1 MGAFKDKVLDE
12 LYKNNYRDLYNQID
26 QIDNDVD
33 VANYI
38 NSSKKYFTQ
47 NMSSK
52 DLDGMPTFSQAL
64 FGELKTGKVDY
75 DKEFGKDWYNRY
87 EEIPY
92 QEIKFVADKQG
103 VNPAE
108 LVNKMSEEA
117 TKLRRQDIALGKD
130 GDKLDRVAGFVTNMV
145 FPRST
150 EAVARGEEPSRE
162 DYIGD
167 VGQNIL
173 YATPWGGIARG
184 LGATSKVGGALIRGV
199 ASNVTAPLSTEVY
212 DTAVYDKDNP
222 RGNFSVGDVA
232 GGTLTNIVTPELLRF
247 GASRAGRYI
256 PYFNKFNEFGG
267 GQTAKEIAEEQLG
280 KYRYVPIRMADDP
293 TVSVAQRSLAKEM
306 KQMSESDPALYRVL
320 TGNPTKGG
328 IPKGSRWASIKDIV
342 GAPGKSIEEKANNY
356 LKSRGFNGT
365 SYIAPD
371 GRIFT
376 ADTPAELITILQQHN
391 VQVPTDLTIHS
402 VNPKHPYGPVSKTI
416 MNYYDESAAARAA
429 EGAKTGAQIASEESL
444 KNYIT
449 NNAGDKF
456 AEEGKIYTRIPFG
469 IGQLVQ
475 NYVDE
480 QEKEEQA
487 KLLEEAILEELRQK
501 YIMPEDW
508 NKDNTEPRTLKVL
521 KSR

>member
-1 MGAFKDKVLDE
+1 MGAFKDAVIDE
-12 LYKNNYRDLYNQID
+12 LLDNNYVDLARQID

-47 NMSSK
+47 TMPSK
-52 DLDGMPTFSQAL
+52 DLDGMPKFSQAL

-75 DKEFGKDWYNRY
+75 DKEFGKDWYNKF
-87 EEIPY
+87 EQIPY

-108 LVNKMSEEA
+108 LNHKMAEEA

-130 GDKLDRVAGFVTNMV
+130 GDKLDRVAGFITNMV
-145 FPRST
+145 FPRGT
-150 EAVARGEEPSRE
+150 EAVARGEEPTAK

-167 VGQNIL
+167 IGQNVL
-173 YATPWGGIARG
+173 YATPWGGVARG
-184 LGATSKVGGALIRGV
+184 LGATSKVGGALLRGA
-199 ASNVTAPLSTEVY
+199 ASNATAPFASEVY
-212 DTAVYDKDNP
+212 DSAVYDEENP

-232 GGTLTNIVTPELLRF
+232 GGTATNIITPAILR
-247 GASRAGRYI
+247 GTVGRASRFVPAAS
-256 PYFNKFNEFGG
+256 KFNEFGT
-267 GQTAKEIAEEQLG
+267 GQTAKEIAEAELG

-293 TVSVAQRSLAKEM
+293 TVSVGQRTIAKEM
-306 KQMSESDPALYRVL
+306 KQLSESDPALYRVL
-320 TGNPTKGG
+320 TGNPSGP

-342 GAPGKSIEEKANNY
+342 GAEGNSIEEKANNY
-356 LKSRGFNGT
+356 LKSRGITGP
-365 SYIAPD
+365 SYITPD
-371 GRIFT
+371 GRIFY
-376 ADTPAELITILQQHN
+376 ADTPSDLINILQQHN
-391 VQVPTDLTIHS
+391 VAVPTDLTIHS

-429 EGAKTGAQIASEESL
+429 EGAKTATQIAKEEAV

-449 NNAGDKF
+449 NNLGDKLS
-456 AEEGKIYTRIPFG
+456 EEGKIYTRIPLV
-469 IGQLVQ
+469 GQAVQ
-475 NYVDE
+475 NYIDE

-487 KLLEEAILEELRQK
+487 KLLEEAILEDLRQK

-508 NKDNTEPRTLKVL
+508 NEESKTYRLLKGV
-521 KSR
+521 K

>member
-1 MGAFKDKVLDE
+1 MGALKDKVLKE
-12 LYKNNYRDLYNQID
+12 LHESNYTDLYDQIN

-47 NMSSK
+47 TMSDK
-52 DLDGMPTFSQAL
+52 DLEGMPTFSQAL

-103 VNPAE
+103 VSPNE
-108 LVNKMSEEA
+108 LINKLGDEA

-130 GDKLDRVAGFVTNMV
+130 GDKLDRAAGFITNMV
-145 FPRST
+145 FPRGT
-150 EAVARGEEPSRE
+150 EAVARGESPSRE

-167 VGQNIL
+167 VGQNVL
-173 YATPWGGIARG
+173 YATPWGGIARV
-184 LGATSKVGGALIRGV
+184 LGATSKVAGPAIRGV
-199 ASNVTAPLSTEVY
+199 ASNVTAPLASEVY
-212 DTAVYDKDNP
+212 DTAVYDKENP
-222 RGNFSVGDVA
+222 RGNFSVADVA
-232 GGTLTNIVTPELLRF
+232 GGTLTNVVTPELLRF

-256 PYFNKFNEFGG
+256 SPLSKFNEFGG

-306 KQMSESDPALYRVL
+306 KQLSESDPALYRVL

-342 GAPGKSIEEKANNY
+342 GTPGKSIDEKANNY
-356 LKSRGFNGT
+356 LKSRGFNGP
-365 SYIAPD
+365 SYISPD

-376 ADTPAELITILQQHN
+376 ADTPDELIAILQQHN
-391 VQVPTDLTIHS
+391 VQVPTDLMVHS

-429 EGAKTGAQIASEESL
+429 EGAKTATQIAKEEAV

-469 IGQLVQ
+469 IGLAVQ

-480 QEKEEQA
+480 QEKEEQD
-487 KLLEEAILEELRQK
+487 KLLQEAILEELKEK
-501 YIMPEDW
+501 YGTPD
-508 NKDNTEPRTLKVL
+508 EPKSYRLLKGE
-521 KSR
+521 R